1 MVQFK
6 YQNGNS
12 VKNGQITIIHASFP
26 IEADIHANGWSF
38 HIIVGKHKDG
48 NYICIP
54 NWSIGSEL
62 ASLTDTFWNSERL
75 KNYTGLNEL
84 NSNIIAAALEKI
96 SHIT

>member
-12 VKNGQITIIHASFP
+12 VKSGQITIIHASFP

-38 HIIVGKHKDG
+38 HIIVGKHKNG

-62 ASLTDTFWNSERL
+62 TSLTDTFWNSERL
-75 KNYTGLNEL
+75 KNYTSLNEL

>member
-1 MVQFK
+1 MIHFK
-6 YQNGNS
+6 YQNGDHI
-12 VKNGQITIIHASFP
+12 KNGQITIIHASFP
-26 IEADIHANGWSF
+26 IEADIYANGWNF

-62 ASLTDTFWNSERL
+62 SGLDDTFWNSERL
-75 KNYTGLNEL
+75 KNCTSLNES
-84 NSNIIAAALEKI
+84 NSNIIAAALAEL

>member
-1 MVQFK
+1 MIHFK
-6 YQNGNS
+6 YQNGDH

-26 IEADIHANGWSF
+26 IEADIHANGWNF

-62 ASLTDTFWNSERL
+62 AGLDDTFWNSERL
-75 KNYTGLNEL
+75 KNCTILNES
-84 NSNIIAAALEKI
+84 NSNMIAAALAEL